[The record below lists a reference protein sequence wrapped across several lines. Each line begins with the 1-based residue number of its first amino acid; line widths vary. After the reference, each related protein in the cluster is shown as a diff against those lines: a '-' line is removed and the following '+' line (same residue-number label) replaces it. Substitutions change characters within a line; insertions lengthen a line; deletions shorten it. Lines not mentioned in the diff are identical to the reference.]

1 MDSKSVILPI
11 IIFLFY
17 IVLVNRYDLY
27 NRILDKVV
35 SIIFILYYST
45 IDLKYGFLAC
55 FAMILYNIKC
65 SNYISEGLEIIT
77 DLDES
82 PQTEPYDST
91 NDSTNIKNKQGVE
104 LVVAR
109 YNENLNWLN
118 RRPFNNYDVS
128 IYNKGPNDNFTVN
141 NKNIRVTKLSNLG
154 KCDHTYLYHI
164 IKNYDNLSDV
174 TVFLPGSLNMRPKM
188 KKARQILHE
197 LDMQKRTVFIGQHMA
212 DVKRDLYNF
221 KLDEWKT
228 SSTENFNQ
236 NPESKLMLASPRPF
250 GKWYESKFGDI
261 AIQHVSYGGIM
272 AISKAHI
279 LQHPKKYY
287 ENLIQDLDKSSNP
300 EAGHY
305 FERAWAAVFYPMTGA
320 KYINGEM

>member
-17 IVLVNRYDLY
+17 IVLVNRYHLY
-27 NRILDKVV
+27 NRILDKVA

-55 FAMILYNIKC
+55 FVMILYNIKC
-65 SNYISEGLEIIT
+65 SNYLSEGFGITT

-82 PQTEPYDST
+82 LQMEPDDS
-91 NDSTNIKNKQGVE
+91 NNVKNKQGVE

-128 IYNKGPNDNFTVN
+128 IYNKGPNDNYTVN

-250 GKWYESKFGDI
+250 GKWFESKFGDI

-287 ENLIQDLDKSSNP
+287 ENLIRDLDKSSNP

-305 FERAWAAVFYPMTGA
+305 FERSWAAVFYPMTGA